1 MLVLSR
7 RPGEKV
13 LFPGVG
19 ISVEIIRSKGNTVRI
34 GIEAPEDIRII
45 RGELEPKVSASDSP
59 NSSPGLMAL
68 SQMAL
73 TDQSEAGEFNDSERQ
88 EIQVRLD
95 EISMA
100 LALAQNQQ
108 QQGLDRHVG
117 FALEQALNRL
127 GQLKDKLQPKKLQ
140 ESAVFES
147 RSGYSLQREQLHL
160 ELDFETK
167 SGFRMEFDCAV

>member
-45 RGELEPKVSASDSP
+45 RGVSASDSP